1 VLPLLPVAAAVTEP
15 MARKAIQ
22 ASEAWQVSLDLLVLP
37 VQTVLLVLPAPRV
50 LLVLLV
56 LPVQTV
62 LTALLAL
69 PVRPDRPVL
78 PVLPVPLE
86 QPALMAAEFSA
97 SSLSS

>member
-1 VLPLLPVAAAVTEP
+1 
-15 MARKAIQ
+15 M
-22 ASEAWQVSLDLLVLP
+22 SLDLLVLP
-37 VQTVLLVLPAPRV
+37 VQTVLLVLLAPRV
-50 LLVLLV
+50 LLVH
-56 LPVQTV
+56 PVQTV